1 MFGVTDE
8 EKSAEQLVAEE
19 LGGAAD
25 TMFEAQGTSDST
37 GVQLCTHILYH
48 TH

>member
-1 MFGVTDE
+1 MNLWYMFAITDE

-25 TMFEAQGTSDST
+25 TMFEARGMSGST
-37 GVQLCTHILYH
+37 VFNF
-48 TH
+48 